1 MNSKSKKLVALIL
14 AIVLAF
20 CGVSAF
26 AEDAVQTILNAKT
39 TQAFTHDPVPD
50 EDLNT
55 ILTAGTS
62 ATSAI
67 NQQPWFFAVVTN
79 QEIMEEI
86 AGAGFGGMPSGM
98 PAGGKPE
105 GMPEGFTPPEGASL
119 PEGIPAMPDNGM
131 PTGGKPEGI
140 PEGFT
145 PPEGASLPEGMP
157 AMPGNGMPQGV
168 PGAGSGSAKAA
179 LGDSPVAVLVYM
191 NENSSSP
198 NASFDCGLACQNM
211 VIAANALGYGTKII
225 SSPTMSL
232 NGENH
237 DALCEK
243 LGVDPSLS
251 AVAVLLIGIADT
263 EVDGATGATTR
274 SAIEEKV
281 NFVK

>member
-1 MNSKSKKLVALIL
+1 MNSKLKKIAALIL
-14 AIVLAF
+14 AIVLASF
-20 CGVSAF
+20 SVSAL
-26 AEDAVQTILNAKT
+26 AEDAIQTILNAKT
-39 TQAFTHDPVPD
+39 TQAFTQDPVSE

-67 NQQPWFFAVVTN
+67 NQQPWYFAVVTN
-79 QEIMEEI
+79 QEIMTEI

-98 PAGGKPE
+98 PAGGMPE
-105 GMPEGFTPPEGASL
+105 GMPEGFTPPEGMTM
-119 PEGIPAMPDNGM
+119 PEGAPAMPG
-131 PTGGKPEGI
+131 
-140 PEGFT
+140 
-145 PPEGASLPEGMP
+145 
-157 AMPGNGMPQGV
+157 GNGMPQGV
-168 PGAGSGSAKAA
+168 PAAGSGSAKAA
-179 LGDSPVAVLVYM
+179 MGDSPVAIIVYM
-191 NENSSSP
+191 NENTSSP

-251 AVAVLLIGIADT
+251 AVAVLLVGVADA

-274 SAIEEKV
+274 SALEEKV
-281 NFVK
+281 SFVK

>member
-39 TQAFTHDPVPD
+39 TQAFTHEPVPD

-55 ILTAGTS
+55 ILMAGTS

-98 PAGGKPE
+98 PAGGLPE
-105 GMPEGFTPPEGASL
+105 GMSEGFTPPEGASF
-119 PEGIPAMPDNGM
+119 PKDMPQN
-131 PTGGKPEGI
+131 
-140 PEGFT
+140 
-145 PPEGASLPEGMP
+145 MP
-157 AMPGNGMPQGV
+157 AMPEGSGMPQNMPSGNAMPQGV

-179 LGDSPVAVLVYM
+179 LGDSPVAVIVYM

-281 NFVK
+281 SFVK

>member
-1 MNSKSKKLVALIL
+1 MHSKLKKIAALIL
-14 AIVLAF
+14 AIVLAS
-20 CGVSAF
+20 CSASAF
-26 AEDAVQTILNAKT
+26 AEDAIQTILNAKT
-39 TQAFTHDPVPD
+39 TQAFTQEPVSD

-79 QEIMEEI
+79 QEIMDEI
-86 AGAGFGGMPSGM
+86 AGAGFGGMP
-98 PAGGKPE
+98 AGAKPE
-105 GMPEGFTPPEGASL
+105 GMPEGFTPPDGA
-119 PEGIPAMPDNGM
+119 D
-131 PTGGKPEGI
+131 
-140 PEGFT
+140 F
-145 PPEGASLPEGMP
+145 PEGMP
-157 AMPGNGMPQGV
+157 AMPGNDMPQNMPAMPGGNGMPQGV

-179 LGDSPVAVLVYM
+179 LGDSPAAIIIYM
-191 NENSSSP
+191 NENTSSP

-251 AVAVLLIGIADT
+251 AVAVLLIGIADA

-281 NFVK
+281 SLVR